1 MKLKRTLA
9 MILTASTLLLPIVS
23 VAEDAPAKSNIS
35 ITTDDSTLTLYKDSG
50 LTDAYSAEDYIPAGT
65 KVYYKIT
72 CDEGYFCYEFKVN
85 AAEVTEEYFVVYEP
99 TVECTV
105 YDAML
110 GDTSSG
116 TSDTLDLRDVSNLM
130 RYIAGH
136 KGVSTPA
143 YWSGGGLR
151 KYDFNRDGSV
161 NLMDVTAEL
170 RAIAKHDGAYPVV
183 ERETDFGITH
193 LAPDIMIESFAVERI
208 IPWQYDS
215 AEEPP
220 IEGYAEDLLMNEYAY
235 KHFINGNI
243 GIFDTTVIYD
253 AENGGYVPYAP
264 RFDSYGEEFFENCTL
279 DVKTAA
285 CNYGKIVSVDRI
297 WQDADGQLTVMLSH
311 KKVGDVDNTK
321 YLEWMFLLRLPEDYD
336 HGNVRLMYLNSDG
349 RYEPL
354 HVIVG

>member
-23 VAEDAPAKSNIS
+23 VAEDAPAKSNVS

-130 RYIAGH
+130 RYISGH

-183 ERETDFGITH
+183 EREANFGITH

-220 IEGYAEDLLMNEYAY
+220 IEGYAEELLMNEYAY
-235 KHFINGNI
+235 KHVINGNI
-243 GIFDTTVIYD
+243 GIF
-253 AENGGYVPYAP
+253 
-264 RFDSYGEEFFENCTL
+264 
-279 DVKTAA
+279 
-285 CNYGKIVSVDRI
+285 
-297 WQDADGQLTVMLSH
+297 
-311 KKVGDVDNTK
+311 
-321 YLEWMFLLRLPEDYD
+321 
-336 HGNVRLMYLNSDG
+336 G
-349 RYEPL
+349 RPTSA
-354 HVIVG
+354 